1 MSVKIQS
8 VECDSPAQK
17 MNIVAGDTLISI
29 NSHDIYDIL
38 DYRFY
43 ETNSKLSII
52 LEDVCGNSR
61 TVSIRKGQYESIG
74 LNFQTYLMDKQ
85 HSCRNK
91 CIFCFID
98 QLPKGMRSSLYFKDD
113 DSRLSFLF
121 GNYITLTNLTE
132 HEIDR
137 IIKMHISPINISVH
151 TTNPELRCKMM
162 GNRFAGNV
170 LSILKRFTDGGI
182 KINCQL
188 VLCPGINDG
197 EELKQTLSDLEA
209 LGSSVQSIALA
220 PVGLTQYRDELFAL
234 QPYNQRTAGEVIDIV
249 ESYGERF
256 FARDGDRIAYASD
269 EFYLKAKRPIPP
281 AEFYGDFA
289 QLENGVGLMA
299 NLKQEFYD
307 ALKSCEFPNVK
318 RHVTV
323 ITGTANYTFLN
334 SLLDEIRIKCNNLT
348 CNVFAI
354 VNSFF
359 GDTINVTGLVTGGD
373 IIKQLSGNDLGDVL
387 LVPTVMLRHE
397 GDIFLDDVSLD
408 DVSEALNI
416 KTIPVANNGYELLDA
431 VVGSDTNG

>member
-17 MNIVAGDTLISI
+17 MSIVAGDTLVSI
-29 NSHDIYDIL
+29 NSHDIYDVL

-43 ETNSKLSII
+43 ETNSKLSIV
-52 LEDVCGNSR
+52 LEDENGNSH
-61 TVSIRKGQYESIG
+61 TVNIRKGQYESIG
-74 LNFQTYLMDKQ
+74 LNFETYLMDKQ

-121 GNYITLTNLTE
+121 GNYITLTNLSE

-137 IIKMHISPINISVH
+137 IIKMHISPINVSVH

-162 GNRFAGNV
+162 GNRFAGNALSV
-170 LSILKRFTDGGI
+170 LKKFADAEI

-197 EELKQTLSDLEA
+197 EELKRTLSDLDS
-209 LGSSVQSIALA
+209 LGSAVQSIALA
-220 PVGLTQYRDELFAL
+220 PVGLTKYREGLFEL
-234 QPYNQRTAGEVIDIV
+234 QPYNQKTAGEVIDIA

-256 FARDGDRIAYASD
+256 LARYGDRIVYASD
-269 EFYLKAKRPIPP
+269 EFYLKAKHPIPP

-307 ALKSCEFPNVK
+307 ALDGYQFPNVK
-318 RHVTV
+318 RHVSLV
-323 ITGTANYTFLN
+323 TGTANYAFLN

-348 CNVFAI
+348 CDVFAI
-354 VNSFF
+354 ENRFF

-373 IIKQLSGNDLGDVL
+373 IIKQLSGKDLGDAL

-408 DVSEALNI
+408 DVSKALNVKI
-416 KTIPVANNGYELLDA
+416 IPVANDGFELLDA
-431 VVGSDTNG
+431 VVGSDTVG